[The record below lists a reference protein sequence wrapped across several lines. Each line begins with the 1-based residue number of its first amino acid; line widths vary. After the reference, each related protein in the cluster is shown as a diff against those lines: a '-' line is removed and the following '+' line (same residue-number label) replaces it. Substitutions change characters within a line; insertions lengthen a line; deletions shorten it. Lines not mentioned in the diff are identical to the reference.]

1 MNIRSITLL
10 DEPDIDIELASRFFS
25 ESRHAFHLPVQTL
38 RIALT
43 PFPNWSDEIGFIDSN
58 RKDIKGV
65 NLVRSFFESGADYI
79 SLGPVLLEHDS
90 DWLKMAPEL
99 LSIDERISTS
109 AEIADTNGLIDVGRC
124 HLIARTIIDISK
136 IRPGGFGNFSFAA
149 TANCPPGTPFFP
161 VSYHGGGY
169 RQFSIATESADLA
182 LTVIEAST
190 NLENARETLI
200 KAIEDE
206 AAAISETALELE
218 AAFGIKFSGIDF
230 SLAPFPE
237 DSRSLGAALEA
248 IGLPALGH
256 PGSLFSAAFLAD
268 TLSRARYRRCGFNG
282 LLLPVLEDSVIAE
295 RVASG
300 HLSIDQLLA
309 YSAVCG
315 IGLDII
321 PLPGNVK
328 QEFLAGILL
337 DIAALSQRL
346 DKPLTARILPIPGL
360 EEGEMTDFNFPY
372 FTDSR
377 VFPVAGSGVG
387 NLLSFENSLRIKMNR
402 LNSSSED

>member
-10 DEPDIDIELASRFFS
+10 EEPDIDIELVSRFFS
-25 ESRHAFHLPVQTL
+25 EAKDAFHLPVQTV

-43 PFPNWSDEIGFIDSN
+43 PFPNWIKEIGFIESSRN
-58 RKDIKGV
+58 DIEAA

-90 DWLKMAPEL
+90 AWLKMAPEL
-99 LSIDERISTS
+99 LAIDERISTS
-109 AEIADTNGLIDVGRC
+109 AEIADTNGSIDVGRC
-124 HLIARTIIDISK
+124 HLVAQTIIDISK
-136 IRPGGFGNFSFAA
+136 IRPGGFGNFGFAA

-161 VSYHGGGY
+161 VSYHGGGH

-182 LTVIEAST
+182 LSVIEAST
-190 NLENARETLI
+190 NLENARENLI
-200 KAIEDE
+200 QAIEAE
-206 AAAISETALELE
+206 ADAISKTALELE
-218 AAFGIKFSGIDF
+218 AAFGIQFAGIDF

-237 DSRSLGAALEA
+237 HSRSLGAALEA
-248 IGLPALGH
+248 VGLPALGQ

-268 TLSRARYRRCGFNG
+268 TLNRARFKRCGFNG
-282 LLLPVLEDSVIAE
+282 LLLPVLEDSVIAQ
-295 RVASG
+295 RVAGG
-300 HLSIDQLLA
+300 HLSIDQLLTF
-309 YSAVCG
+309 SAVCG

-328 QEFLAGILL
+328 LEVLAGILL

-346 DKPLTARILPIPGL
+346 DKPLTARLLPIPGL
-360 EEGEMTDFNFPY
+360 KEGEMTDFDFPY

-387 NLLSFENSLRIKMNR
+387 NLLSFENSLRIEMNR
-402 LNSSSED
+402 LNRSSAG